1 MSVAST
7 FERQMLDLI
16 NEERTSRGLNAL
28 TLELRLNEASEDHSI
43 WMDTTGNF
51 SHTGVGGSDPGDRI
65 RDADFV
71 FSGSWT
77 WGENIALQS
86 ERGAPG
92 IADDVIDLHNALM
105 NSPGHR
111 ANILNPN
118 FELIGI
124 GIELGDGRGY
134 DAVYVTQN
142 FARTS
147 APVQL
152 DTGAAPAPQPTAPEP
167 APEPEP
173 VTDDDV
179 LNGTNGNDRLDGGAG
194 DDVLRGQSGDDAL
207 LGRVGNDTIE
217 GGDGRDRIA
226 AGDGNDIVR
235 GGSGNDTLDGGDGD
249 DRMSGGAGNDRV
261 KGGDGADV
269 LYGAD
274 GADLLTGNAGN
285 DTLNG
290 GNGRDTLDG
299 GTGRDRLNG
308 GAENDR
314 LSGHSGRD
322 ILDGGAGRDILTG
335 GTGDDVFVF
344 SDGRDVVTDF
354 DVGARMEVVD
364 LRGVAAITSFA
375 DLQADGHL
383 RQSGS
388 HAVVDDLAGN
398 VMILMNVDMNDLTA
412 SDFLF

>member
-16 NEERTSRGLNAL
+16 NEERTSRGLNPL
-28 TLELRLNEASEDHSI
+28 TLELRLNDASEDHTI
-43 WMDTTGNF
+43 WMDQTGNF
-51 SHTGVGGSDPGDRI
+51 SHTGIAGSNPGERMD
-65 RDADFV
+65 DAGFV
-71 FSGSWT
+71 FSGNWT
-77 WGENIALQS
+77 WGENIAFQS

-92 IADDVIDLHNALM
+92 IADDVVDLHNALM

-147 APVQL
+147 ADVQL
-152 DTGAAPAPQPTAPEP
+152 DTGGTPAPAPVPVAPEP
-167 APEPEP
+167 VSE
-173 VTDDDV
+173 DDV
-179 LNGTNGNDRLDGGAG
+179 LTGTAGNDRLDGGAG
-194 DDVLRGQSGDDAL
+194 DDLVRGQAGDDAL
-207 LGRVGNDTIE
+207 LGRVGNDTLE

-226 AGDGNDIVR
+226 AGDGDDIVR
-235 GGSGNDTLDGGDGD
+235 GGNENDTLDGGAGN
-249 DRMSGGAGNDRV
+249 DRLSGGAGNDRV
-261 KGGDGADV
+261 KGGDGSDAV
-269 LYGAD
+269 YGAD

-299 GTGRDRLNG
+299 GSGRDRLIG

-314 LSGHSGRD
+314 LSGQAERDVLDGGSGRD
-322 ILDGGAGRDILTG
+322 ILSG

-344 SDGRDVVTDF
+344 SAGRDVVTDF
-354 DVGARMEVVD
+354 DVDARMEVVD

-375 DLQADGHL
+375 DMLADGHL

-398 VMILMNVDMNDLTA
+398 VMILMNVDMNDLEA